1 MNREEKATFIWNIFK
16 LIIWIILLVACY
28 YYLES
33 HPAEQIALYSWV
45 KNIVQKVEIFWYNI
59 TGRDW
64 NLLARKFD
72 LESKYL
78 EMIHFAEEKWCINQD
93 FVAELHQRYKTLQ
106 EEDNSKIENYI
117 TSYTISA
124 AEFEMKIYN
133 DCGKNE

>member
-1 MNREEKATFIWNIFK
+1 MDREDKATFIWNIFK

-59 TGRDW
+59 TWRDW

-78 EMIHFAEEKWCINQD
+78 EMIHFAEDIKH
-93 FVAELHQRYKTLQ
+93 FKK
-106 EEDNSKIENYI
+106 KII
-117 TSYTISA
+117 V
-124 AEFEMKIYN
+124 K
-133 DCGKNE
+133 

>member
-1 MNREEKATFIWNIFK
+1 MDREDKATFIWNIFK

-59 TGRDW
+59 TWRDW

-78 EMIHFAEEKWCINQD
+78 EMIHFAEGKWCINQD

-133 DCGKNE
+133 DCGEN